1 MKNRIKHTIYLT
13 PAVFLLLIWIVVAP
27 SLIAQHSPVVV
38 VGFAAVSALVATWCI
53 TLFAHA
59 IQRDKQ

>member
-1 MKNRIKHTIYLT
+1 MKTRIRHTIYLS

-27 SLIAQHSPVVV
+27 SLISQHSPFVV
-38 VGFAAVSALVATWCI
+38 VGLAAASALVATWCI

>member
-1 MKNRIKHTIYLT
+1 MKNRIKHTIYLA

-27 SLIAQHSPVVV
+27 SLIEQHSRFLV
-38 VGFAAVSALVATWCI
+38 VGYAAVTALVATWCI